1 MSRNAIII
9 SLLAMFLSG
18 AALGL
23 MGGIYFSHRMH
34 AKAMGLPDPP
44 HGGMFLGRPFAGPGG
59 GPGGPRG
66 PGRRGMRD
74 PIEDVLPRLTRMLE
88 LSPEQVERIAPKVS
102 ATRGQFA
109 AVRESLHARI
119 ESELTPEQIK
129 RWREMRERMDHPG
142 RPRGPW
148 RRTNGATPQNEGE
161 AR

>member
-34 AKAMGLPDPP
+34 AKAMGLPEAP
-44 HGGMFLGRPFAGPGG
+44 HGGMFLGRPFVGPFDRPHRGPG
-59 GPGGPRG
+59 GPGGPG
-66 PGRRGMRD
+66 D
-74 PIEDVLPRLTRMLE
+74 PIENVLPRLTRMLE
-88 LSPEQVERIAPKVS
+88 LSPEQVERIAPKVG

-119 ESELTPEQIK
+119 ESELTPQQIK

-161 AR
+161 AK